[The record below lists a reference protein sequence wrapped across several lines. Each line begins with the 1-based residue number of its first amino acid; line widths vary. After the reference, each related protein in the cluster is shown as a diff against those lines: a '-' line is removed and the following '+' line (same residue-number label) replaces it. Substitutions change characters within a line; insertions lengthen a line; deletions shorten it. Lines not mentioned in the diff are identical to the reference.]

1 MNEAAGVSGA
11 SRGGFDRLLGEIRPK
26 LHRYCS
32 RMTGSVIDGEDVVQD
47 ALIKAIEAFPAAGL
61 IVNSEAWLFR
71 IAHNVSLDYLRR
83 RARLALVHSDQDP
96 DTIIDPVVV
105 IQDREIAAA
114 GLRTFMRLPV
124 AQRSSVILMDVLG
137 YSLEEIGN
145 VIGAT
150 VPSVKAALHR
160 GRARLRELSMEPVD
174 ARVPMLTARQR
185 RLLRAYVDL
194 FNARKVDGVRAMLG
208 EEVRLDLVA
217 RHKVAGKT
225 EVSKYLGMYR
235 KLRDWRFVPGFVD
248 GRTAA
253 LVCDLANPL
262 GEPIYFVVLDWS
274 IDGLISIRDFRYAR
288 YAIDRA
294 EMIVL

>member
-1 MNEAAGVSGA
+1 MNEAAGFTGA
-11 SRGGFDRLLGEIRPK
+11 SRGAFDRLLGEIRPK

-160 GRARLRELSMEPVD
+160 GRARLRELSMEPAD
-174 ARVPMLTARQR
+174 ARGAD
-185 RLLRAYVDL
+185 A
-194 FNARKVDGVRAMLG
+194 DG
-208 EEVRLDLVA
+208 
-217 RHKVAGKT
+217 T
-225 EVSKYLGMYR
+225 
-235 KLRDWRFVPGFVD
+235 P
-248 GRTAA
+248 T
-253 LVCDLANPL
+253 
-262 GEPIYFVVLDWS
+262 
-274 IDGLISIRDFRYAR
+274 
-288 YAIDRA
+288 
-294 EMIVL
+294 

>member
-1 MNEAAGVSGA
+1 MNEAAGVSSA
-11 SRGGFDRLLGEIRPK
+11 SPSAFDRLLGEIRPK

-32 RMTGSVIDGEDVVQD
+32 RMTGSVIDAEDIVQD
-47 ALIKAIEAFPAAGL
+47 ALIKAIEAFPAAGQ

-105 IQDREIAAA
+105 TQDREIAAA

-124 AQRSSVILMDVLG
+124 VQRSSVILMDVLG
-137 YSLEEIGN
+137 YSLEEIGS
-145 VIGAT
+145 VMGAT

-160 GRARLRELSMEPVD
+160 GRARLRELSMEPAD

-185 RLLRAYVDL
+185 TLLRAYVDL
-194 FNARKVDGVRAMLG
+194 FNARNVDGVRAMLG

-217 RHKVAGKT
+217 RHKVAGKA
-225 EVSKYLGMYR
+225 EVSKYLGIYS
-235 KLRDWRFVPGFVD
+235 KIRDGLLMPGLVED
-248 GRTAA
+248 RTAA
-253 LVCDLANPL
+253 LVYDPANFL

-274 IDGLISIRDFRYAR
+274 ADGLISIRDFRYAR
-288 YAIDRA
+288 YAIDGA
-294 EMIVL
+294 EMTVL

>member
-1 MNEAAGVSGA
+1 MNEAAGFTGA
-11 SRGGFDRLLGEIRPK
+11 SPGAFDRLLGEIRPK

-47 ALIKAIEAFPAAGL
+47 ALIKAIQAFPAAGQ

-71 IAHNVSLDYLRR
+71 LAHNVSLDYLRR
-83 RARLALVHSDQDP
+83 RARLALVHSDEDP
-96 DTIIDPVVV
+96 DMIIDPVVV
-105 IQDREIAAA
+105 TQDREIAATS
-114 GLRTFMRLPV
+114 LRTFMRLPV
-124 AQRSSVILMDVLG
+124 VERSSVILMDVLG

-160 GRARLRELSMEPVD
+160 GRARLRELSMEPAD

-194 FNARKVDGVRAMLG
+194 FNARDVDGVRAMLG

-225 EVSKYLGMYR
+225 EVSKYLGIYG
-235 KLRDWRFVPGFVD
+235 KLRDWLFVVD